1 MAHTQAGGKA
11 VQGDD
16 KIQLN
21 LEVEQKFLLVGYHPE
36 GNNADDKGAK
46 NDNAIETRLTSLGFE
61 KSGPPKTM
69 IDWYY
74 DLPTPHWTLTLQ
86 DQWLRYRQVE
96 FVMSDGE
103 TKKKAG
109 WELKIGQRTIGDT
122 RQTTVYEE
130 IEGDLAVHSAIKIL
144 NESSYGA
151 LDTPKKDII
160 TDKTLQPQFPANCE
174 TSSLV
179 PFARIETMRSSWS
192 PSSRNV
198 NNLNFVG
205 LSIDL
210 DVTDFGY
217 AVGEVE
223 AVVHSQ
229 DDVPLARERITS
241 LISIINSTNGGHQ
254 TGEPASST
262 PIGKLEYFL
271 MTARPD
277 HYNALNEAGIM

>member
-1 MAHTQAGGKA
+1 MVHTNGDKA

-16 KIQLN
+16 KKQLN

-36 GNNADDKGAK
+36 GSNVDDKGAT
-46 NDNAIETRLTSLGFE
+46 NDNGIETRLTSLGFE

-74 DLPTPHWTLTLQ
+74 DLPAPHWTLTIQ

-103 TKKKAG
+103 TKKKAC
-109 WELKIGQRTIGDT
+109 WELKIGQRTIGNT
-122 RQTTVYEE
+122 HATTVYEE

-151 LDTPKKDII
+151 LDTPTKEII
-160 TDKTLQPQFPANCE
+160 TDKTTQPQFPTNCE
-174 TSSLV
+174 NSSLI
-179 PFARIETMRSSWS
+179 PFARIETLRSSWS
-192 PSSRNV
+192 PSSKDV

-229 DDVPLARERITS
+229 DDVPLARERIAS
-241 LISIINSTNGGHQ
+241 LISMINSSNDGPQNG
-254 TGEPASST
+254 ESASST

-271 MTARPD
+271 MTAHPE
-277 HYNALNEAGIM
+277 HYNALHEAG

>member
-1 MAHTQAGGKA
+1 MAHTNGGKA

-16 KIQLN
+16 KNQLN

-36 GNNADDKGAK
+36 GNNFDDKGAN

-74 DLPTPHWTLTLQ
+74 DLPAPHWILTLQ

-96 FVMSDGE
+96 FVMSNGE

-122 RQTTVYEE
+122 QATTVYEE
-130 IEGDLAVHSAIKIL
+130 IEGDLAVHSAIKTL

-151 LDTPKKDII
+151 LDTPTKEII
-160 TDKTLQPQFPANCE
+160 TDKTPQPQFPTNCE
-174 TSSLV
+174 NSGLI
-179 PFARIETMRSSWS
+179 PFARIETLRSSWS
-192 PSSRNV
+192 PSSKDV
-198 NNLNFVG
+198 NNLNVAG

-229 DDVPLARERITS
+229 DDVPLARDRITS
-241 LISIINSTNGGHQ
+241 LISMINSSNDGQQNG
-254 TGEPASST
+254 ESASST

-271 MTARPD
+271 MSAHPE
-277 HYNALNEAGIM
+277 HYNALHEAGIM